1 VTEHWP
7 NLYGG
12 ATFELSR
19 DQAGRYRF
27 NLRTANGD
35 IIVTSQGYETKTSA
49 EKAIES
55 VKRYA
60 AGARVVDLTE

>member
-1 VTEHWP
+1 MTEHWP

-19 DQAGRYRF
+19 DEAGQYRF
-27 NLRTANGD
+27 HLRTANGE
-35 IIVTSQGYETKTSA
+35 IIVASQGYETKMSA